1 MISLLDLMK
10 KMSIIKNNYKRLGDY
25 IREVDVRNRD
35 LEVTKLLGVSIS
47 KEFMPSIANTI
58 GTDMSSYKVV
68 EPRQFVYI
76 ADTSRRGDKI
86 AIALLEEDD
95 KIIVSSIYTV
105 FEVKDK
111 QELLPEYLMM
121 WFRRREFDRY
131 ARFKS
136 HGSAREIF
144 SWEEMCD
151 VELPVPS
158 IEQQQKVVSE
168 YKTVTR
174 RIRINEQII
183 SKLEE
188 TAQALYRKM
197 FVDGIDKEN
206 LPEGWRIGTLGEIAE
221 INTDNISTKDNSIEI
236 RYLDSSSVT
245 QNVFDEYQIF
255 NVLHDEIPSRA
266 KRKVKHNDIVY
277 STVRPNLKHYGIIK
291 DSVENMI
298 VSTAFAV
305 IRSCYNPISN
315 ELLYLML
322 TDEKNTEYLQGIA
335 ETSKATYPSITPEDI
350 SALKLAIPI
359 ESMDMLK
366 VNQSI
371 KYCFDFVY
379 YKHQENKELKEL
391 QSLLLAK
398 MGQ

>member
-1 MISLLDLMK
+1 MMTNS
-10 KMSIIKNNYKRLGDY
+10 YKRLGDY

-35 LEVTKLLGVSIS
+35 LEVKKLLGVSIS

-95 KIIVSSIYTV
+95 KVIVSSIYTV
-105 FEVKDK
+105 FEVKNK

-121 WFRRREFDRY
+121 WFRRPEFDRY

-158 IEQQQKVVSE
+158 IEQQQKIVSE
-168 YKTVTR
+168 YEAVIR
-174 RIRINEQII
+174 RIRLNEQII
-183 SKLEE
+183 AKLEE

-206 LPEGWRIGTLGEIAE
+206 LPEGWRMGTLGEIAK
-221 INTDNISTKDNSIEI
+221 IKAGGDKPKVFSNCYTDQCQIPVVANGIEN
-236 RYLDSSSVT
+236 
-245 QNVFDEYQIF
+245 Q
-255 NVLHDEIPSRA
+255 
-266 KRKVKHNDIVY
+266 
-277 STVRPNLKHYGIIK
+277 GIIGYTEHFVINERAITISARGTIGVCFVRTRPYCPIVRLI
-291 DSVENMI
+291 SVIPYDKSFLHNLWFQLSRKQFEGDGSVQNQLTIPVLEREEVI
-298 VSTAFAV
+298 VPDHKTLDEFEKRMSL
-305 IRSCYNPISN
+305 ISN
-315 ELLYLML
+315 AIELNAKQNKKLTELL
-322 TDEKNTEYLQGIA
+322 
-335 ETSKATYPSITPEDI
+335 
-350 SALKLAIPI
+350 
-359 ESMDMLK
+359 
-366 VNQSI
+366 
-371 KYCFDFVY
+371 
-379 YKHQENKELKEL
+379 
-391 QSLLLAK
+391 SLLLAK
-398 MGQ
+398 MVR